1 MADRLAALTGRVD
14 RLAIALDPSPRAARL
29 LVDVAAP
36 PLQVEIDRIARD
48 AFGSDLRAFKGDN
61 TKATAKVV
69 TRTNPNGLRMTFEL
83 RPARAWQ
90 YAQKGA
96 GRHLVGDQGDYVK
109 AARAAHPVRG
119 PVVHPGTKGRRT
131 ITRTR
136 ERIRDGARDA
146 VLDGIRAVIRET
158 DNG

>member
-1 MADRLAALTGRVD
+1 MADRLAPLTQRVG
-14 RLAIALDPSPRAARL
+14 RLATALDPSPAGARV
-29 LVDVAAP
+29 LVDAATP
-36 PLQVEIDRIARD
+36 QLQVEVDRIARE
-48 AFGSDLRAFKGDN
+48 AFGPDLRVFKGDREQV
-61 TKATAKVV
+61 TAKVV
-69 TRTNPNGLRMTFEL
+69 TRTSSGRVRMTFEL

-96 GRHLVGDQGDYVK
+96 KRHLVGDQGDYVK

-119 PVVHPGTKGRRT
+119 PVKHPGTRGRRT

-136 ERIRDGARDA
+136 ERIRAGAREA
-146 VLDGIRAVIRET
+146 VLDGIRAVIRKT